1 MIPKEAVTIICR
13 TATGGEG
20 MAYWQREQALGPA
33 ALCPGMTP
41 TS

>member
-13 TATGGEG
+13 TATGEG